1 MTETRIEHEGLL
13 LGLIIPADYHAEGI
27 SFFTDGSSSQQ
38 LGYMNRPEG
47 YNIPPHTH
55 NVILREVSLTQEVLI
70 IRSGRVRV
78 DFYTREQRYLG
89 SSIAG
94 AGDIVFLGDGCH

>member
-55 NVILREVSLTQEVLI
+55 NVILAASPLRAIS
-70 IRSGRVRV
+70 S
-78 DFYTREQRYLG
+78 FWAMAAMG
-89 SSIAG
+89 SRCWKIAKSWR
-94 AGDIVFLGDGCH
+94 